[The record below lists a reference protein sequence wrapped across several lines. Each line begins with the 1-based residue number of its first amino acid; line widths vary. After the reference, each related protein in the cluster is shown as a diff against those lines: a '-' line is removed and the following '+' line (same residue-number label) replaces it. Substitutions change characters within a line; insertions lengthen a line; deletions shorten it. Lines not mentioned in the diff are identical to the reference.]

1 MDFMNFS
8 NIHLPKQRVDNFKNI
23 ADENIFMGSFDQKD
37 NYDILS
43 SSKKRVLSVTIKTNQ
58 AK

>member
-37 NYDILS
+37 NYKHLPI
-43 SSKKRVLSVTIKTNQ
+43 IKVWTGR
-58 AK
+58 

>member
-1 MDFMNFS
+1 MNFS